1 MLENS
6 GKTCL
11 KIWTSVDR
19 FFHKKRTLSQISRL
33 LFTLSV
39 QLQKQPSSMVP
50 AASPSVCSSMKGLLS
65 DWIFLYSLNIMN
77 LYWFLCQRSRYFV
90 FQMHCFVG
98 LISCALLIIW
108 CSNSISYTCSL
119 KSFSISEAISA
130 YCFRCYFLPTDLQ
143 QRKAG
148 LWTLGTFM
156 SNKTRSR
163 QFFAICFVPVGM
175 IVEKYAMTENPLWRL
190 LMT

>member
-6 GKTCL
+6 VKTCL

-19 FFHKKRTLSQISRL
+19 FFHKKLTLSQISRL

-39 QLQKQPSSMVP
+39 QLQKQASSVVP

-65 DWIFLYSLNIMN
+65 AAGRFGLIFLYSLNIMN

-90 FQMHCFVG
+90 FQMYCIVG

-175 IVEKYAMTENPLWRL
+175 IVEK
-190 LMT
+190 